1 MANVDRAQG
10 LLPVKHFNGA
20 PWNGAVEQFLV
31 SSSDG
36 TAIFIGDIVA
46 SGGTAGAAGTVVYG
60 VNCEGIQTVVKSTET
75 ATCVNMMGVVVGFL
89 PDPTSL
95 GTKHRLASTNRIA
108 LVCTDPTVL
117 YEIQEDGV
125 GNNVAAS
132 MVGLACGVTTTAGN
146 ATTGISSFALDSST
160 TATTATLPLK
170 IVGLAPR
177 ADNALG
183 LASTDKAKF
192 LVLLNGGFPTTQNA
206 GTA

>member
-10 LLPVKHFNGA
+10 LLPVKHYNGA
-20 PWNGAVEQFLV
+20 PWNGQVEQCLV
-31 SSSDG
+31 TTADS

-46 SGGTAGAAGTVVYG
+46 VGGTAGAAGYK
-60 VNCEGIQTVVKSTET
+60 VNGIDCEGMMTVAKSTET
-75 ATCVNMMGVVVGFL
+75 ATCVNMLGVVVGFL
-89 PDPTSL
+89 PDPTAL
-95 GTKHRLASTNRIA
+95 TNKHRLASTDRIA
-108 LVCTDPTVL
+108 LVCTDTSVV

-146 ATTGISSFALDSST
+146 ATTGVSAFALDSST

-170 IVGLAPR
+170 IVGLVKRP
-177 ADNALG
+177 DNALG
-183 LASTDKAKF
+183 TASTDKGKF
-192 LVLLNGGFPTTQNA
+192 LVLINGGFPVPATA